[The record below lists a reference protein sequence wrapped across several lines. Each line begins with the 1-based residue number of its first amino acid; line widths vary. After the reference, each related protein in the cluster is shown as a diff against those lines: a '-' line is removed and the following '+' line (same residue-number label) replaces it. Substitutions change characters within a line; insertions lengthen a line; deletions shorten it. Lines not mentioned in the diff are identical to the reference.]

1 MKYHLPTDGG
11 SRPLPRGIKGS
22 VLISERK
29 PYYEVGIS
37 RTDAGTGNKGGT
49 AGEEDIRAR
58 PFISHDG
65 TGVFQCPP
73 NQEAAQRGSI
83 KEEEYP

>member
-1 MKYHLPTDGG
+1 MTENTFLPHRLQESARLVRAREPRMKYHLPTDGG

-49 AGEEDIRAR
+49 AGE
-58 PFISHDG
+58 
-65 TGVFQCPP
+65 
-73 NQEAAQRGSI
+73 
-83 KEEEYP
+83 